1 MSSAPPNLF
10 LSDLDFA
17 SEWDSNCRIGPK
29 ESLDEWLFDDEDS
42 DLNMMDFDQ
51 QIAPDFF
58 DINIFDDEP
67 LHAQLDSIDSQLD
80 SMDFDL
86 ESDGDYFMRPGSPV
100 SSQNFPF
107 ADNTYCKAFKNL
119 AESMKCSQ
127 ETQASLKLKPPVK
140 QATQHDWEERKNS
153 ISTVLTSTKKSRR
166 QIQQTYFQSIHA

>member
-29 ESLDEWLFDDEDS
+29 ESLDEWLSDDEDS

-58 DINIFDDEP
+58 VINIFDDEP

-80 SMDFDL
+80 SMDLDL
-86 ESDGDYFMRPGSPV
+86 ESDDDYFMRPGSPV
-100 SSQNFPF
+100 SSQSFPF
-107 ADNTYCKAFKNL
+107 PDNTYREAFKNL
-119 AESMKCSQ
+119 AESMKRSQ
-127 ETQASLKLKPPVK
+127 ETRASLKLKPPVK
-140 QATQHDWEERKNS
+140 KATQHWEERKNS
-153 ISTVLTSTKKSRR
+153 ISTVLTSTEKSSR